1 MTVSSYTLPI
11 GPVHVVLEE
20 PIYFKLQAEGET
32 VVGLEINAGH
42 VHRGIE
48 FLAMQRN
55 FYQNLTLT
63 ERVCSLCSNNHPFT
77 YCMAIEKIARIEI
90 PVRAEY
96 LRTIADEIKRI
107 ASHLFNIGLIPHIIG
122 FDSLFMHA
130 MELRET
136 MQDLKESI
144 FGNRMNLSVNTI
156 GGVRY
161 DISEEQSKYIL
172 KTLDDLKKPLE
183 EIAGICKSNASIR
196 RRTEG
201 VGVLPKDK
209 AVFYGVVGPVA
220 RASGIEYDVRVNNPY
235 AAYDKIKVNVVTE
248 RNGDVYSRLLVRLGE
263 VVEAINIVEQS
274 LKNLPGGP
282 TCLDYLPDIP
292 AGEAIA
298 KSEAPRGELIYYA
311 RSNGTAIPERIKWR
325 VPTYPNWEALNVM
338 LPGNKIADIPAVV
351 GSIDPCIS
359 CTER

>member
-1 MTVSSYTLPI
+1 VSSYTIPMGPI
-11 GPVHVVLEE
+11 HVVLEE
-20 PIYFKLQAEGET
+20 PIYFKLQVEGET

-42 VHRGIE
+42 SHRGIE

-77 YCMAIEKIARIEI
+77 YCMAVEKIAGIEL
-90 PVRAEY
+90 PERAEF
-96 LRTIADEIKRI
+96 LRAIADEIKRI

-122 FDSLFMHA
+122 FDSFFMHA

-136 MQDLKESI
+136 MQDLKETV

-161 DISEEQSKYIL
+161 DITDEQSKYIL
-172 KTLDDLKKPLE
+172 KTLENLKKPLE
-183 EIAGICKSNASIR
+183 EIAGIFKSNASIR

-201 VGVLPKDK
+201 VGVLPLDK
-209 AVFYGVVGPVA
+209 AAEYGVVGPVA
-220 RASGIEYDVRVNNPY
+220 RASGIGYDVRVDNPY
-235 AAYDKIKVNVVTE
+235 AAYDKLRVNAVTE
-248 RNGDVYSRLLVRLGE
+248 KNGDAFSRQLVRLGE
-263 VVEAINIVEQS
+263 VAESISIIEQC
-274 LKNLPGGP
+274 LKQLPEGP
-282 TCLDYLPDIP
+282 TCPEAMPDIP

-311 RSNGTAIPERIKWR
+311 RTNGTAIPERLKWR
-325 VPTYPNWEALNVM
+325 VPTYPNWGALSVM
-338 LPGNKIADIPAVV
+338 LPGSKIADIPVV
-351 GSIDPCIS
+351 IGSIDPCIS

>member
-1 MTVSSYTLPI
+1 MSSYNIPI

-20 PIYFKLQAEGET
+20 PIYFKLKVEGET
-32 VVGLEINAGH
+32 VVGLDINAGH
-42 VHRGIE
+42 AHRGIE

-77 YCMAIEKIARIEI
+77 YCMAVEKLAGIEV
-90 PVRAEY
+90 PVRAEF

-107 ASHLFNIGLIPHIIG
+107 ASHLFNIGLLPHIIG
-122 FDSLFMHA
+122 FDSFFMHA
-130 MELRET
+130 MELREN
-136 MQDLKESI
+136 MQDLKESV

-161 DISEEQSKYIL
+161 DITNEQAKYIL
-172 KTLDDLKKPLE
+172 ATLDHLKKPLE
-183 EIAGICKSNASIR
+183 ELTGIFKSNASIR
-196 RRTEG
+196 RRLEG
-201 VGVLPKDK
+201 VGVLTAEE
-209 AVFYGVVGPVA
+209 AVRYGVVGPVA
-220 RASGIEYDVRVNNPY
+220 RGSGVGYDVRADNPY
-235 AAYDKIKVNVVTE
+235 AAYDKIHVNVVTE
-248 RNGDVYSRLLVRLGE
+248 KNGDSFSRVMVRIGE
-263 VVEAINIVEQS
+263 VGESIRIIEQCLKELPEGPVE
-274 LKNLPGGP
+274 LPEMP
-282 TCLDYLPDIP
+282 KIP

-311 RSNGTAIPERIKWR
+311 RTNGSAIPERLKWR
-325 VPTYPNWEALNVM
+325 VPTYQNWGALNVM
-338 LPGNKIADIPAVV
+338 MPGHKIADIPVII

>member
-1 MTVSSYTLPI
+1 MSSYTIPV

-20 PIYFKLQAEGET
+20 PIYFKLQVEGET
-32 VVGLEINAGH
+32 IVGLEINAGH
-42 VHRGIE
+42 AHRGIE

-55 FYQNLTLT
+55 FFQNLTLT

-77 YCMAIEKIARIEI
+77 YCMAIEKIAGIDI

-107 ASHLFNIGLIPHIIG
+107 SSHLFNIGLLPHIIG

-144 FGNRMNLSVNTI
+144 FGNRMNLSVNSI

-161 DISEEQSKYIL
+161 DISEEQSKYIV
-172 KTLDDLKKPLE
+172 KTLENLKKPLE
-183 EIAGICKSNASIR
+183 EVAGICKTDASIR
-196 RRTEG
+196 RRTQG
-201 VGVLPKDK
+201 VGILPEDK
-209 AVFYGVVGPVA
+209 AIEYGVVGPVA
-220 RASGIEYDVRVNNPY
+220 RASGVGYDVRVVNPY
-235 AAYDKIKVNVVTE
+235 AAYDKLKVNVITQK
-248 RNGDVYSRLLVRLGE
+248 NGDAFSRLLVRVGE
-263 VVEAINIVEQS
+263 VFESINIVEQC
-274 LKNLPGGP
+274 LKDIPDGP
-282 TCLDYLPDIP
+282 NCIPEIPDIP
-292 AGEAIA
+292 AGQSIA

-311 RSNGTAIPERIKWR
+311 RTNGSPIPERIKWR
-325 VPTYPNWEALNVM
+325 VPTYPNWGALSVM
-338 LPGNKIADIPAVV
+338 LPCCKIADIPVII
-351 GSIDPCIS
+351 GSVDPCIS

>member
-1 MTVSSYTLPI
+1 MSSYNIPI

-20 PIYFKLQAEGET
+20 PIYFKLQVEGET

-48 FLAMQRN
+48 FLTMQRN

-77 YCMAIEKIARIEI
+77 YCMALEKLAGIQI
-90 PVRAEY
+90 PERAEY

-107 ASHLFNIGLIPHIIG
+107 ASHLFNIGIIPHIIG

-130 MELRET
+130 MEIRET
-136 MQDLKESI
+136 MQDLKESV

-161 DISEEQSKYIL
+161 DISAEQAKYIV
-172 KTLDDLKKPLE
+172 KTLENLKKPLE
-183 EIAGICKSNASIR
+183 EVTKICRTDASIR

-209 AVFYGVVGPVA
+209 AIEYGVVGPVA
-220 RASGIEYDVRVNNPY
+220 RASGVGYDVRVDNPY
-235 AAYDKIKVNVVTE
+235 AAYDKIKVNAVTE
-248 RNGDVYSRLLVRLGE
+248 QNGDVFSRLLVRLQE
-263 VVEAINIVEQS
+263 VPESIRIIEQC
-274 LKNLPGGP
+274 LKEIPDGP
-282 TCLDYLPDIP
+282 TDLGCMPDIP

-311 RSNGTAIPERIKWR
+311 RTNGSPVPERIKWR
-325 VPTYPNWEALNVM
+325 VPTYPNWGALSVM
-338 LPGNKIADIPAVV
+338 MPGYKIADIPVIV
-351 GSIDPCIS
+351 GSVDPCIS

>member
-1 MTVSSYTLPI
+1 MSSYNIPI
-11 GPVHVVLEE
+11 GPLHVVLEE
-20 PIYFKLQAEGET
+20 PIYFKLQVEGET

-42 VHRGIE
+42 SHRGIE

-77 YCMAIEKIARIEI
+77 YCMAIEKLAGIEI

-107 ASHLFNIGLIPHIIG
+107 SSHLFNIGILPHIIG

-136 MQDLKESI
+136 MQDLKESV

-161 DISEEQSKYIL
+161 DISDEQAKYIL
-172 KTLDDLKKPLE
+172 TTLDNLKKPLAE
-183 EIAGICKSNASIR
+183 LTGIFKSNASIR

-201 VGVLPKDK
+201 VGVLSEDK
-209 AVFYGVVGPVA
+209 AVEYGVVGPVA
-220 RASGIEYDVRVNNPY
+220 RASGIGYDVRVDNPY
-235 AAYDKIKVNVVTE
+235 AAYDKLKVNVATQK
-248 RNGDVYSRLLVRLGE
+248 NGDSLSRLLVRLEE
-263 VVEAINIVEQS
+263 VAESINILEQC
-274 LKNLPGGP
+274 LKELPDGP
-282 TCLDYLPDIP
+282 TCLDIMPDIP

-311 RSNGTAIPERIKWR
+311 RTNGTPIPERLKWR
-325 VPTYPNWEALNVM
+325 VPTYMNWGALSVM
-338 LPGNKIADIPAVV
+338 LTGSKIADIPVVV
-351 GSIDPCIS
+351 GSVDPCIS

>member
-1 MTVSSYTLPI
+1 MSSYKIPI

-20 PIYFKLQAEGET
+20 PVYFRLQVEGET
-32 VVGLEINAGH
+32 VTGLDINSGH

-55 FYQNLTLT
+55 FYQNITLT

-77 YCMAIEKIARIEI
+77 YCMAVEKIAGIAI
-90 PVRAEY
+90 PERAEY
-96 LRTIADEIKRI
+96 LRAIVDEIKRI
-107 ASHLFNIGLIPHIIG
+107 ASHMFNTGMLAHIIG
-122 FDSLFMHA
+122 FDSLFMHV

-136 MQDLKESI
+136 MQDVKENV
-144 FGNRMNLSVNTI
+144 FGNRMNLSANCI

-161 DISEEQSKYIL
+161 DISDEQKKYIL
-172 KTLDDLKKPLE
+172 KTLDGLKKPLT
-183 EIAGICKSNASIR
+183 EIAGIYKNDSSVR
-196 RRTEG
+196 RRT
-201 VGVLPKDK
+201 VGIGILPHDK
-209 AVFYGVVGPVA
+209 ALEYGVVGPVA
-220 RASGIEYDVRVNNPY
+220 RGSGIDNDVRANNPY
-235 AAYDKIKVNVVTE
+235 AVYDRVKFNVVTQK
-248 RNGDVYSRLLVRLGE
+248 NGDAHSRALVRVGE
-263 VVEAINIVEQS
+263 IFESISIIEQC
-274 LKNLPGGP
+274 LKEIPEGP
-282 TCLDYLPDIP
+282 VSIDYMPSIR

-311 RSNGTAIPERIKWR
+311 RSNGTDIPERIKWR

-338 LPGNKIADIPAVV
+338 MPGSKIADIPVIL

>member
-1 MTVSSYTLPI
+1 VSYNIPV

-20 PIYFKLQAEGET
+20 PIYFKLEVEGET

-42 VHRGIE
+42 VHRGME

-77 YCMAIEKIARIEI
+77 YCMAIEKIAGVEI
-90 PVRAEY
+90 PERAEY

-107 ASHLFNIGLIPHIIG
+107 SSHLFNIGLLPHIIG

-130 MELRET
+130 MEVRET

-161 DISEEQSKYIL
+161 DITKEQGQYIL
-172 KTLDDLKKPLE
+172 ETLDNLKKPLE
-183 EIAGICKSNASIR
+183 EIAGIYKSNASIR

-201 VGVLPKDK
+201 VGVLPKEEAIK
-209 AVFYGVVGPVA
+209 YGVVGPVG
-220 RASGIEYDVRVNNPY
+220 RASGLLYDVRAENPY
-235 AAYDKIKVNVVTE
+235 AAYDKLKINVVTE
-248 RNGDVYSRLLVRLGE
+248 KNGDVFSRLMVRIQE
-263 VVEAINIVEQS
+263 TVESINIVEQCI
-274 LKNLPGGP
+274 KMIPDGP
-282 TCLDYLPDIP
+282 ICLDYMPDIP
-292 AGEAIA
+292 TGEAIA

-311 RSNGTAIPERIKWR
+311 RSNGSAIPERIKWR
-325 VPTYPNWEALNVM
+325 VPTYQNWGALSVM
-338 LPGNKIADIPAVV
+338 LPGSKIADIPVV
-351 GSIDPCIS
+351 IGSIDPCIS

>member
-1 MTVSSYTLPI
+1 MSSYNIPVGPI
-11 GPVHVVLEE
+11 HVVLEE
-20 PIYFKLQAEGET
+20 PVYFNLRVEGET
-32 VVGLEINAGH
+32 VVGVEINAGH
-42 VHRGIE
+42 SHRGIE

-77 YCMAIEKIARIEI
+77 YCMAIEKLAGIEI
-90 PVRAEY
+90 SERAEF
-96 LRTIADEIKRI
+96 LRAIADEIKRI
-107 ASHLFNIGLIPHIIG
+107 SSHLFNIGILPHIIG

-136 MQDLKESI
+136 MQDLKESV

-161 DISEEQSKYIL
+161 DISNEQAKYIL
-172 KTLDDLKKPLE
+172 TTLNNLKKPLE
-183 EIAGICKSNASIR
+183 ELTKICKTNASIR

-201 VGVLPKDK
+201 VGVLPEDK
-209 AVFYGVVGPVA
+209 AIEYGVVGPVA
-220 RASGIEYDVRVNNPY
+220 RASGVAYDVRVDNPY
-235 AAYDKIKVNVVTE
+235 AAYDKVKVNPVTE
-248 RNGDVYSRLLVRLGE
+248 KSGDAFSRLSVRLGE
-263 VVEAINIVEQS
+263 VAESIGVIEQLLQKMPDGPVS
-274 LKNLPGGP
+274 LE
-282 TCLDYLPDIP
+282 TMPDIP

-311 RSNGTAIPERIKWR
+311 RTNGTPIPERIKWR
-325 VPTYPNWEALNVM
+325 VPTYPNWGALSVM
-338 LPGNKIADIPAVV
+338 MPGCKIADIPVIV
-351 GSIDPCIS
+351 GSVDPCIS

>member
-1 MTVSSYTLPI
+1 MSSFTIPI

-20 PIYFKLQAEGET
+20 PIYFKLQVEGET
-32 VVGLEINAGH
+32 VVGLDINAGH

-77 YCMAIEKIARIEI
+77 YCMAIEQIAGIEI
-90 PVRAEY
+90 PERAEY

-107 ASHLFNIGLIPHIIG
+107 SSHLFNIGLIPHIIG

-144 FGNRMNLSVNTI
+144 FGNRMNLSVNSI

-161 DISEEQSKYIL
+161 DISDEQGRYIL

-183 EIAGICKSNASIR
+183 EITEICKSNASIR

-201 VGVLPKDK
+201 VGILPKDK
-209 AVFYGVVGPVA
+209 AVLYGIVGPVA
-220 RASGIEYDVRVNNPY
+220 RASGLGYDVRVDNPY
-235 AAYDKIKVNVVTE
+235 AAYDKLKVNAVT
-248 RNGDVYSRLLVRLGE
+248 RKNGDVYSRLMVRLEE
-263 VVEAINIVEQS
+263 VVESIHIVEQCI
-274 LKNLPGGP
+274 KQMPDGP
-282 TCLDYLPDIP
+282 TCLDYMPDIP

-298 KSEAPRGELIYYA
+298 KSEAPRGELIYYV
-311 RSNGTAIPERIKWR
+311 STNGTAIPERIKWR

-338 LPGNKIADIPAVV
+338 LPGSKIADIPVV
-351 GSIDPCIS
+351 IGSIDPCIS

>member
-1 MTVSSYTLPI
+1 MSSYNIPI

-20 PIYFKLQAEGET
+20 PIYFKLEVEGET

-55 FYQNLTLT
+55 FYQDLTLT

-77 YCMAIEKIARIEI
+77 YCMAVEKLAGIEV

-107 ASHLFNIGLIPHIIG
+107 ASHLFNIGLLPHIIG

-136 MQDLKESI
+136 MQDLKESV

-161 DISEEQSKYIL
+161 DISAEQAKYIL
-172 KTLDDLKKPLE
+172 KTLDDLKKPLTE
-183 EIAGICKSNASIR
+183 LAGIIKTNASVR
-196 RRTEG
+196 RRCEG
-201 VGVLPKDK
+201 VGVLPYGK
-209 AVFYGVVGPVA
+209 AVEYGVVGPVA
-220 RASGIEYDVRVNNPY
+220 RASGVPYDVRVGDPY
-235 AAYDKIKVNVVTE
+235 AAYDKIKVNAVTGK
-248 RNGDVYSRLLVRLGE
+248 NGDVFSRILVRIGE
-263 VVEAINIVEQS
+263 VFESITIIERS
-274 LKNLPGGP
+274 LKEIPDGP
-282 TCLDYLPDIP
+282 IELAEIPDIP
-292 AGEAIA
+292 VGEAIA

-325 VPTYPNWEALNVM
+325 VPTYPNWGALSVM
-338 LPGNKIADIPAVV
+338 MPGSKIADIPVII
-351 GSIDPCIS
+351 GSVDPCIS

>member
-1 MTVSSYTLPI
+1 MNNYTIPV

-20 PIYFKLQAEGET
+20 PIYFKLKVEGET
-32 VVGLEINAGH
+32 VVGLDINAGH

-48 FLAMQRN
+48 FLAMNRN

-77 YCMAIEKIARIEI
+77 YCMAIEKLAGIEI

-96 LRTIADEIKRI
+96 LRALADEIKRI
-107 ASHLFNIGLIPHIIG
+107 SSHLFNIGLLPHIIG

-136 MQDLKESI
+136 MQDLKESV
-144 FGNRMNLSVNTI
+144 FGNRMNISVNTI

-161 DISEEQSKYIL
+161 DITDEQAKYIL
-172 KTLDDLKKPLE
+172 KTLDDLKKPLKE
-183 EIAGICKSNASIR
+183 VAGIITSNASIR
-196 RRTEG
+196 RRCEG
-201 VGVLPKDK
+201 VGVLPYDK
-209 AVFYGVVGPVA
+209 AVEYGVVGPVA
-220 RASGIEYDVRVNNPY
+220 RASGVAYDVRVVNPY
-235 AAYDKIKVNVVTE
+235 AAYDKVKVNAITQK
-248 RNGDVYSRLLVRLGE
+248 NGDVYSRLLVRIGE
-263 VVEAINIVEQS
+263 VVESIRVVEQ
-274 LKNLPGGP
+274 LIKDMPEGP
-282 TCLDYLPDIP
+282 TCFPNIPDIP

-311 RSNGTAIPERIKWR
+311 RTNGTPIPERLKWR
-325 VPTYPNWEALNVM
+325 VPTYPNWGALSVM
-338 LPGNKIADIPAVV
+338 MPGCKIADVPVIV

>member
-1 MTVSSYTLPI
+1 MSSYNIPV
-11 GPVHVVLEE
+11 GPLHVVLEE
-20 PIYFKLQAEGET
+20 PIYFKLQVEGET

-48 FLAMQRN
+48 FLTMQRN

-77 YCMAIEKIARIEI
+77 YCMALEKLAGIEI

-107 ASHLFNIGLIPHIIG
+107 ASHLFNIGIIPHIIG

-130 MELRET
+130 MEIRET
-136 MQDLKESI
+136 MQDLKESV

-161 DISEEQSKYIL
+161 DITDEQAKYIL
-172 KTLDDLKKPLE
+172 KTLENLKKPLE
-183 EIAGICKSNASIR
+183 EVTKICRTDASIR

-201 VGVLPKDK
+201 IGVLPKDK
-209 AVFYGVVGPVA
+209 AIEYGVVGPVA
-220 RASGIEYDVRVNNPY
+220 RGSGVAYDVRVDNPY
-235 AAYDKIKVNVVTE
+235 AAYDKLKVNPVVE
-248 RNGDVYSRLLVRLGE
+248 QNGDVFSRLLVRLQE
-263 VVEAINIVEQS
+263 VPESIRIIEQC
-274 LKNLPGGP
+274 LKDIPDGP
-282 TCLDYLPDIP
+282 TDLGRMPDIP

-311 RSNGTAIPERIKWR
+311 RTNGTPIPERIKWR
-325 VPTYPNWEALNVM
+325 VPTYPNWGALSVM
-338 LPGNKIADIPAVV
+338 MPGYKIADIPVIV
-351 GSIDPCIS
+351 GSVDPCIS

>member
-1 MTVSSYTLPI
+1 MSSYTLPI

-20 PIYFKLQAEGET
+20 PIYFKLQVEGET
-32 VVGLEINAGH
+32 VVGVDINAGH
-42 VHRGIE
+42 AHRGIE

-55 FYQNLTLT
+55 IYQNLTLT

-77 YCMAIEKIARIEI
+77 YCMAMEKIAGIEI
-90 PVRAEY
+90 PERAAY

-136 MQDLKESI
+136 MQDLKENV

-161 DISEEQSKYIL
+161 DISGEQKQYIL
-172 KTLDDLKKPLE
+172 TTLENLKKPLE
-183 EIAGICKSNASIR
+183 EVAGICKTNASIR

-201 VGVLPKDK
+201 VGVLPKEK
-209 AVFYGVVGPVA
+209 AVEYGVVGPVA
-220 RASGIEYDVRVNNPY
+220 RASGIEYDVRVVNPY
-235 AAYDKIKVNVVTE
+235 AAYDKIKVNPVTQT
-248 RNGDVYSRLLVRLGE
+248 NGDVFSRLLVRVGE
-263 VVEAINIVEQS
+263 VFEAIKIVEQS
-274 LKNLPGGP
+274 LKDLPDGP
-282 TCLDYLPDIP
+282 TSLGYMPDIP

-311 RSNGTAIPERIKWR
+311 RTNGTPIPERVKWR
-325 VPTYPNWEALNVM
+325 VPTYPNWGALSII
-338 LPGNKIADIPAVV
+338 LPGSKIADIPAIV

>member
-1 MTVSSYTLPI
+1 MSSYNIPI

-20 PIYFKLQAEGET
+20 PIYFKLEVEGET

-77 YCMAIEKIARIEI
+77 YCMALEKLAGIEI

-96 LRTIADEIKRI
+96 LRTIADEIKRV
-107 ASHLFNIGLIPHIIG
+107 ASHMFNIGIIPHIIG

-136 MQDLKESI
+136 MQDLKESV

-161 DISEEQSKYIL
+161 DITDEQAKYIL
-172 KTLDDLKKPLE
+172 KTLENLKKPLE
-183 EIAGICKSNASIR
+183 EVTKICRTDASIR

-209 AVFYGVVGPVA
+209 AVEYGVVGPVA
-220 RASGIEYDVRVNNPY
+220 RGSGVAYDVRVDNPY
-235 AAYDKIKVNVVTE
+235 AAYDKVKVNPVVE
-248 RNGDVYSRLLVRLGE
+248 QNGDVFSRLLVRLQE
-263 VVEAINIVEQS
+263 IPESIRIIEQC
-274 LKNLPGGP
+274 LKEMPEGP
-282 TCLDYLPDIP
+282 TDLGYMPDIP

-311 RSNGTAIPERIKWR
+311 RTNGTPIPERIKWR
-325 VPTYPNWEALNVM
+325 VPTYPNWGALSVM
-338 LPGNKIADIPAVV
+338 MPGYKIADIPVIV
-351 GSIDPCIS
+351 GSVDPCIS

>member
-1 MTVSSYTLPI
+1 MSSYNIPI
-11 GPVHVVLEE
+11 GPLHVVLEE
-20 PIYFKLQAEGET
+20 PIYFKLQVEGET

-48 FLAMQRN
+48 FLTMQRN

-77 YCMAIEKIARIEI
+77 YCMALEKLAGIEI

-107 ASHLFNIGLIPHIIG
+107 ASHLFNIGIIPHIIG

-130 MELRET
+130 MEVRET

-161 DISEEQSKYIL
+161 DITDEQAKYIL
-172 KTLDDLKKPLE
+172 KTLENLKKPLE
-183 EIAGICKSNASIR
+183 EVTKICRTDASIR

-209 AVFYGVVGPVA
+209 AIEYGVVGPVA
-220 RASGIEYDVRVNNPY
+220 RGSGVAYDVRVDNPY
-235 AAYDKIKVNVVTE
+235 AAYDKVKVNPVVE
-248 RNGDVYSRLLVRLGE
+248 QNGDVFSRLLVRLQE
-263 VVEAINIVEQS
+263 VPESIRIIEQC
-274 LKNLPGGP
+274 LKEMPEGP
-282 TCLDYLPDIP
+282 TDLGHMPDIP

-311 RSNGTAIPERIKWR
+311 RSNGTPIPERIKWR
-325 VPTYPNWEALNVM
+325 VPTYPNWGALSVM
-338 LPGNKIADIPAVV
+338 MPGYKIADIPVIV
-351 GSIDPCIS
+351 GSVDPCIS

>member
-1 MTVSSYTLPI
+1 MSSYNIPI

-20 PIYFKLQAEGET
+20 PIYFKLQVEGET

-48 FLAMQRN
+48 FLTMQRN

-77 YCMAIEKIARIEI
+77 YCMALEKLAGIQI
-90 PVRAEY
+90 PERAEY
-96 LRTIADEIKRI
+96 LRAIADEIKRI
-107 ASHLFNIGLIPHIIG
+107 SSHLFNIGILPHIIG

-136 MQDLKESI
+136 MQDLKESV

-161 DISEEQSKYIL
+161 DISPEQKQYIL
-172 KTLDDLKKPLE
+172 TTLEKLKKPLE
-183 EIAGICKSNASIR
+183 EITKICRTDASIR
-196 RRTEG
+196 RRTEN
-201 VGVLPKDK
+201 VGVLPTDK
-209 AVFYGVVGPVA
+209 AIEYGVVGPVA
-220 RASGIEYDVRVNNPY
+220 RASGVGYDVRVDNPY
-235 AAYDKIKVNVVTE
+235 AAYDKLKVNPVVE
-248 RNGDVYSRLLVRLGE
+248 KNGDVFSRLLVRLQE
-263 VVEAINIVEQS
+263 VSESIRIIEQC
-274 LKNLPGGP
+274 LKDMPEGP
-282 TCLDYLPDIP
+282 TDLGCMPDIP

-311 RSNGTAIPERIKWR
+311 RTNGTPIPERIKWR
-325 VPTYPNWEALNVM
+325 VPTYPNWGALSVM
-338 LPGNKIADIPAVV
+338 MPGYKIADIPVIV
-351 GSIDPCIS
+351 GSVDPCIS

>member
-1 MTVSSYTLPI
+1 MSYNIPV

-20 PIYFKLQAEGET
+20 PIYFKLEVEGET

-42 VHRGIE
+42 VHRGME

-77 YCMAIEKIARIEI
+77 YCMAIEKIAGVEI
-90 PVRAEY
+90 PERAEY

-107 ASHLFNIGLIPHIIG
+107 SSHLFNIGLLPHIIG

-130 MELRET
+130 MEVRET

-161 DISEEQSKYIL
+161 DITKEQGQYIL
-172 KTLDDLKKPLE
+172 ETLDNLKKPLE
-183 EIAGICKSNASIR
+183 EIAGIYKSNASIR

-201 VGVLPKDK
+201 VGVLPKEEAIK
-209 AVFYGVVGPVA
+209 YGVVGPVG
-220 RASGIEYDVRVNNPY
+220 RASGLLYDVRAENPY
-235 AAYDKIKVNVVTE
+235 AAYDKLKINVVTE
-248 RNGDVYSRLLVRLGE
+248 KNGDVFSRLMVRIQE
-263 VVEAINIVEQS
+263 TVESINIVEQCI
-274 LKNLPGGP
+274 KMIPDGP
-282 TCLDYLPDIP
+282 ICLDYMPDIP
-292 AGEAIA
+292 TGEAIA

-311 RSNGTAIPERIKWR
+311 RSNGSAIPERIKWR
-325 VPTYPNWEALNVM
+325 VPTYQNWGALSVM
-338 LPGNKIADIPAVV
+338 LPGSKIADIPVV
-351 GSIDPCIS
+351 IGSIDPCIS

>member
-1 MTVSSYTLPI
+1 MSSYTIPFGPI
-11 GPVHVVLEE
+11 HVVLEE
-20 PIYFKLQAEGET
+20 PIYFKLQVEGET

-42 VHRGIE
+42 AHRGME

-77 YCMAIEKIARIEI
+77 YCMTIEKIAGVEI
-90 PVRAEY
+90 PERAEY

-107 ASHLFNIGLIPHIIG
+107 SSHLFNIGLIPHIIG

-136 MQDLKESI
+136 MQDLKESV

-161 DISEEQSKYIL
+161 DLSDEQRKYIL
-172 KTLDDLKKPLE
+172 ETLDNLKKPLE
-183 EIAGICKSNASIR
+183 EFTGIIKSNASIR

-201 VGVLPKDK
+201 IGVLPEDK
-209 AVFYGVVGPVA
+209 AVEYGVVGPVA
-220 RASGIEYDVRVNNPY
+220 RASGIRYDVRVDNPY
-235 AAYDKIKVNVVTE
+235 AAYDKLKVNAVTE
-248 RNGDVYSRLLVRLGE
+248 KNGDSFSRLMVRLGE
-263 VVEAINIVEQS
+263 VVESINILEQC
-274 LKNLPGGP
+274 LKKIPDGP
-282 TCLDYLPDIP
+282 TSLDYMPDIP

-298 KSEAPRGELIYYA
+298 KSEAPRGELLYYA
-311 RSNGTAIPERIKWR
+311 RTNGTSIPERLKWR
-325 VPTYPNWEALNVM
+325 VPTYPNWGALSVM
-338 LPGNKIADIPAVV
+338 MPGCKIADIPVV
-351 GSIDPCIS
+351 IGSIDPCIS
-359 CTER
+359 CTDR

>member
-1 MTVSSYTLPI
+1 MNGYNIPI

-20 PIYFKLQAEGET
+20 PIYFKLQVEGET

-42 VHRGIE
+42 AHRGIE

-55 FYQNLTLT
+55 FYQDLTLT

-77 YCMAIEKIARIEI
+77 YCMAIEKIAGIGI

-107 ASHLFNIGLIPHIIG
+107 ASHLFNIGLLPHIIG

-130 MELRET
+130 MELREN
-136 MQDLKESI
+136 MQDLKESV

-161 DISEEQSKYIL
+161 DISDEQAKYIL
-172 KTLDDLKKPLE
+172 STLESLKKPLE
-183 EIAGICKSNASIR
+183 ELAGICKTNASIR

-201 VGVLPKDK
+201 VGVLPPDK
-209 AVFYGVVGPVA
+209 AVEYGVVGPVA
-220 RASGIEYDVRVNNPY
+220 RASGLEYDVRVDNPY
-235 AAYDKIKVNVVTE
+235 AAYDKIKVNAVTE
-248 RNGDVYSRLLVRLGE
+248 KNGDAFSRLLVRMGE
-263 VVEAINIVEQS
+263 VFESIGIIERS
-274 LKNLPGGP
+274 LKEIPGGP
-282 TCLDYLPDIP
+282 VELPEIPDIP

-311 RSNGTAIPERIKWR
+311 RTNGSSIPERLKWR
-325 VPTYPNWEALNVM
+325 VPTYPNWGALSVM
-338 LPGNKIADIPAVV
+338 MPGSKIADIPVIV
-351 GSIDPCIS
+351 GSVDPCIS

>member
-1 MTVSSYTLPI
+1 MSSYNIPI

-20 PIYFKLQAEGET
+20 PIYFKLEVEGET

-55 FYQNLTLT
+55 FYQDLTLT

-77 YCMAIEKIARIEI
+77 YCMAVEKLAGIEV

-107 ASHLFNIGLIPHIIG
+107 ASHLFNIGLLPHIIG

-136 MQDLKESI
+136 MQDLKESV

-161 DISEEQSKYIL
+161 DISAEQAKYIL
-172 KTLDDLKKPLE
+172 KTLDDLKKPLTE
-183 EIAGICKSNASIR
+183 LAGIIKTNASVR
-196 RRTEG
+196 RRCEG
-201 VGVLPKDK
+201 VGVLPYDK
-209 AVFYGVVGPVA
+209 AVEYGVVGPVA
-220 RASGIEYDVRVNNPY
+220 RASGVPYDVRVGDPY
-235 AAYDKIKVNVVTE
+235 AAYDKIKVNAVTGK
-248 RNGDVYSRLLVRLGE
+248 NGDVFSRILVRIGE
-263 VVEAINIVEQS
+263 VFESITIIERS
-274 LKNLPGGP
+274 LKEIPDGP
-282 TCLDYLPDIP
+282 TELAEIPDIP
-292 AGEAIA
+292 VGEAIA

-325 VPTYPNWEALNVM
+325 VPTYPNWGALSVM
-338 LPGNKIADIPAVV
+338 MPGSKIADIPVII
-351 GSIDPCIS
+351 GSVDPCIS

>member
-1 MTVSSYTLPI
+1 MSSYNIPI
-11 GPVHVVLEE
+11 GPLHVVLEE
-20 PIYFKLQAEGET
+20 PIYFKLEVDGET

-48 FLAMQRN
+48 FLTMQRN

-77 YCMAIEKIARIEI
+77 YCMALEKLAGIEI

-107 ASHLFNIGLIPHIIG
+107 ASHLFNIGIIPHIIG

-130 MELRET
+130 MEIRET
-136 MQDLKESI
+136 MQDLKESV

-161 DISEEQSKYIL
+161 DITDEQAKYIL
-172 KTLDDLKKPLE
+172 KTLENLKKPLE
-183 EIAGICKSNASIR
+183 EVTKICRTDASIR

-201 VGVLPKDK
+201 IGVLPKDK
-209 AVFYGVVGPVA
+209 AIEYGVVGPVA
-220 RASGIEYDVRVNNPY
+220 RGSGVAYDVRVDNPY
-235 AAYDKIKVNVVTE
+235 AAYDKLKVNPVVE
-248 RNGDVYSRLLVRLGE
+248 QNGDVFSRLLVRLQE
-263 VVEAINIVEQS
+263 VPESIRIIEQC
-274 LKNLPGGP
+274 LKDIPDGP
-282 TCLDYLPDIP
+282 TDLGRMPDIP

-311 RSNGTAIPERIKWR
+311 RTNGTPIPERIKWR
-325 VPTYPNWEALNVM
+325 VPTYPNWGALSVM
-338 LPGNKIADIPAVV
+338 MPGYKIADIPVIV
-351 GSIDPCIS
+351 GSVDPCIS

>member
-1 MTVSSYTLPI
+1 MSSYNIPI
-11 GPVHVVLEE
+11 GPLHVVLEE
-20 PIYFKLQAEGET
+20 PIYFKLQVEGET

-48 FLAMQRN
+48 FLTMQRN

-77 YCMAIEKIARIEI
+77 YCMALEKLAGIEI

-107 ASHLFNIGLIPHIIG
+107 SSHLFNIGIIPHIIG

-130 MELRET
+130 MEIRET
-136 MQDLKESI
+136 MQDLKESV

-161 DISEEQSKYIL
+161 DITDEQAKYIL
-172 KTLDDLKKPLE
+172 KTLENLKKPLE
-183 EIAGICKSNASIR
+183 EVTKICRTDASIR

-209 AVFYGVVGPVA
+209 AIEYGVVGPVA
-220 RASGIEYDVRVNNPY
+220 RASGVAYDVRVDNPY
-235 AAYDKIKVNVVTE
+235 AAYDKLKVNPVVE
-248 RNGDVYSRLLVRLGE
+248 QNGDVFSRLLVRLQE
-263 VVEAINIVEQS
+263 VPESIRIIEQC
-274 LKNLPGGP
+274 LKDIPDGP
-282 TCLDYLPDIP
+282 TDLGCMPDIP

-311 RSNGTAIPERIKWR
+311 RTNGTPIPERIKWR
-325 VPTYPNWEALNVM
+325 VPTYPNWGALSVM
-338 LPGNKIADIPAVV
+338 MPGYKIADIPVIV
-351 GSIDPCIS
+351 GSVDPCIS